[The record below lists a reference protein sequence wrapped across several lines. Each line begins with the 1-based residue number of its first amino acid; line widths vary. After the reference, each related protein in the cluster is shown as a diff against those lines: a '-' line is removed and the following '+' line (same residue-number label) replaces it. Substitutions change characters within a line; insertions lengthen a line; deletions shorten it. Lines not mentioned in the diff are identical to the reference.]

1 MNKVSKRLL
10 SGVMLSLC
18 MGAFPNEWTE
28 NESFGPDIQNIADA
42 GSPFLVTIDPYLLS
56 FGDASFSFGNGYISF
71 SGWQRVYRLFD
82 IPYCERPQVLDY
94 KVCFDFSYLSRIDLG
109 RMEVSLIDPYA
120 VDPIMTESIYVY
132 PFEDDHGIRDAEFFM
147 NDISFIGSEYVKYGY
162 IEPCLNHEIGKLS
175 VHSAVSQAVMLEKD
189 AQRQYLIECNGD
201 AVLNPSVYGFDFIQT
216 ATNTTTP
223 ETSGI
228 IYPIIQIASIL
239 ISLDSSVGMAAKL
252 FPRPDPVE
260 GLATLALFLFK
271 NRLAF
276 ANFDSNKNLA
286 IPRYS
291 PYEDLYINSQNM
303 RIGEKYDNDYTEPS
317 DEYAWAKWK
326 FGLSDM
332 HSSGCPVFSV
342 FNMLIDSSY
351 YLPHLPSL
359 IALFE
364 LSNADLLFGRAG
376 VLPIDSNMLSMLSYY
391 LSGAF
396 AWIIWDI
403 ARSLSVIPTV
413 GLSGFLFGTWIISY
427 FVNVVVSAMVNV
439 QGDMGDILSLFDLT
453 YSTENFLVDGN
464 YLFEDF
470 RGDLEY
476 RRQGIVCYWND
487 VDANTNMPDVSGNAH
502 FVYVRNDVLLDGK
515 YYVYNRDCV
524 GSDPLSFFETD
535 ITALIDA
542 ENVTTANLKMIAFYV
557 LQ

>member
-1 MNKVSKRLL
+1 
-10 SGVMLSLC
+10 
-18 MGAFPNEWTE
+18 
-28 NESFGPDIQNIADA
+28 
-42 GSPFLVTIDPYLLS
+42 
-56 FGDASFSFGNGYISF
+56 
-71 SGWQRVYRLFD
+71 
-82 IPYCERPQVLDY
+82 
-94 KVCFDFSYLSRIDLG
+94 
-109 RMEVSLIDPYA
+109 
-120 VDPIMTESIYVY
+120 
-132 PFEDDHGIRDAEFFM
+132 
-147 NDISFIGSEYVKYGY
+147 
-162 IEPCLNHEIGKLS
+162 
-175 VHSAVSQAVMLEKD
+175 
-189 AQRQYLIECNGD
+189 
-201 AVLNPSVYGFDFIQT
+201 
-216 ATNTTTP
+216 
-223 ETSGI
+223 
-228 IYPIIQIASIL
+228 
-239 ISLDSSVGMAAKL
+239 
-252 FPRPDPVE
+252 
-260 GLATLALFLFK
+260 
-271 NRLAF
+271 
-276 ANFDSNKNLA
+276 
-286 IPRYS
+286 
-291 PYEDLYINSQNM
+291 M
-303 RIGEKYDNDYTEPS
+303 RIGDKYDNDYTEPS

-332 HSSGCPVFSV
+332 RSSGCPVFSV

-413 GLSGFLFGTWIISY
+413 GLLGFLFGTWIISY

-524 GSDPLSFFETD
+524 GSGPLSFFETE
-535 ITALIDA
+535 ITYLIGA
-542 ENVTTANLKMIAFYV
+542 GNVTTANLKMIAFYV